1 MIERHIGLNEC
12 QVIQGRW
19 ERDLGIIGNPKNR
32 TERMAEEWQELE
44 EALDVL
50 DNNDTLETRQAV
62 GDEVIDVF
70 IIGMSI
76 IDSLGFDAERLFL
89 DKMAIN
95 YEKYPIAD
103 MNELRDGGD
112 EVDKG
117 IAILKNRWNNRA
129 LPEKWRGL

>member
-12 QVIQGRW
+12 QVIQNRW

-50 DNNDTLETRQAV
+50 DKDDTLENRLAV
-62 GDEVIDVF
+62 GNEVIDTF

-95 YEKYPIAD
+95 YEKYPITD
-103 MNELRDGGD
+103 MNELRDGGV
-112 EVDKG
+112 EVDMG

-129 LPEKWRGL
+129 LPKE